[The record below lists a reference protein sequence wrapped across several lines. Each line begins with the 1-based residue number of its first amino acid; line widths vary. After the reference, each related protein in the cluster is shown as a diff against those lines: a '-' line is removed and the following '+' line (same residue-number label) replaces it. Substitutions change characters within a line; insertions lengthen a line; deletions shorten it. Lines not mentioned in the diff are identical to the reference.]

1 MVKILLPLS
10 FLLIAVSFQSAAQN
24 ISGYW
29 KGTLSMRGC
38 FPENNIELQIN
49 AKGEVLIGDSYH
61 YQDID
66 NYVKKNFKGKFDR
79 ASKKLS
85 LQEGI
90 VTTYHIPQRCVI
102 CVKEFDLTYYREG
115 NKEVLKGYW
124 KGNVLNTTLSCDGG
138 NIVLT
143 RIRESAFKEIPEIKV
158 DTGSIRLDFYDNAQI
173 DGDSITVLV
182 DKQVVLTH
190 QRLGAKPL
198 TTYVKIDKNNTFH
211 EVEMVAENLGSIPPN
226 TAILII
232 TAGKNRHSLSMSSTE
247 TKSARVRIVYD
258 EDTSKVGQTIA
269 ASLNKPPD
277 DDP

>member
-1 MVKILLPLS
+1 MVKILLAFS
-10 FLLIAVSFQSAAQN
+10 FLTIAATIQCIGQD

-49 AKGEVLIGDSYH
+49 SKGNIVGGDSYH

-66 NYVKKNFKGKFDR
+66 NYVKKNFRGSFDR
-79 ASKKLS
+79 ATKKLFV
-85 LQEGI
+85 QEGS

-102 CVKEFDLTYYREG
+102 CVKNFELTYSREG
-115 NKEVLKGYW
+115 KVETLKGQW
-124 KGNVLNTTLSCDGG
+124 NGTVLNSLQSCDGG
-138 NIVLT
+138 SIILT
-143 RIRESAFKEIPEIKV
+143 RIRESAFKEVPEIKV
-158 DTGSIRLDFYDNAQI
+158 DTGTIRLDFYDNAQV

-190 QRLGAKPL
+190 QRLSAKPL
-198 TTYVKIDKNNTFH
+198 TTFVRIDLNNTFH

-226 TAILII
+226 TAILVI
-232 TAGKNRHSLSMSSTE
+232 TAGKNRHSLSLSSSE

-258 EDTSKVGQTIA
+258 VDGSKIGQTVA
-269 ASLNKPPD
+269 AVLKKED
-277 DDP
+277 D

>member
-1 MVKILLPLS
+1 MVKILPAFIL
-10 FLLIAVSFQSAAQN
+10 LLIGVTLQSDAQD

-38 FPENNIELQIN
+38 FPENNIELQVN
-49 AKGEVLIGDSYH
+49 AKGNVLAGDSYH

-66 NYVKKNFKGKFDR
+66 NYVKKKFRGSFDR

-102 CVKEFDLTYYREG
+102 CVKNFELSYSREG
-115 NKEVLKGYW
+115 KVETLKGYW
-124 KGNVLNTTLSCDGG
+124 SGNVLNTTQSCDGG
-138 NIVLT
+138 SIILT

-158 DTGSIRLDFYDNAQI
+158 DTGTIRLDFYDNAQI

-182 DKQVVLTH
+182 DRQVVLTH
-190 QRLGAKPL
+190 QRLTANPV
-198 TTYVKIDKNNTFH
+198 TAYIRIDLNNTFH

-232 TAGKNRHSLSMSSTE
+232 TAGEKRHLLSLSSSE

-258 EDTSKVGQTIA
+258 PDGTKMEQTIA
-269 ASLNKPPD
+269 AAPKKEPD
-277 DDP
+277 

>member
-1 MVKILLPLS
+1 MKILLALS
-10 FLLIAVSFQSAAQN
+10 FLFTAVTLQCAGQD

-49 AKGEVLIGDSYH
+49 AKGQIVAGDSYH

-66 NYVKKNFKGKFDR
+66 NYVKKNFRGSYDK
-79 ASKKLS
+79 ATKKLS
-85 LQEGI
+85 VQEGV

-102 CVKEFDLTYYREG
+102 CVKNFELVYSREG
-115 NKEVLKGYW
+115 KVETLKGYW
-124 KGNVLNTTLSCDGG
+124 SGNVLNTLQSCDGG
-138 NIVLT
+138 SIILT

-158 DTGSIRLDFYDNAQI
+158 DTGTIRLDFYDNAQI

-190 QRLGAKPL
+190 QRLSGKPL
-198 TTYVKIDKNNTFH
+198 TTYVKIDLNNTFH
-211 EVEMVAENLGSIPPN
+211 EIEMVAENLGSIPPN

-232 TAGKNRHSLSMSSTE
+232 TAGKNRHLLSLSSSE
-247 TKSARVRIVYD
+247 VKSARVRIVYD
-258 EDTSKVGQTIA
+258 VGNTKVEQTVA
-269 ASLNKPPD
+269 AIKKEPD
-277 DDP
+277 

>member
-1 MVKILLPLS
+1 MVKILLAFS
-10 FLLIAVSFQSAAQN
+10 FLSIAVTFQCIGQD

-49 AKGEVLIGDSYH
+49 SKGEIVAGDSYH

-66 NYVKKNFKGKFDR
+66 NYVKKNFRGSYDR
-79 ASKKLS
+79 TTKKLTV
-85 LQEGI
+85 QEGI

-102 CVKEFDLTYYREG
+102 CVKKFDLTYSREG
-115 NKEVLKGYW
+115 KVETLRGQWTGY
-124 KGNVLNTTLSCDGG
+124 VLNTLQSCDGG
-138 NIVLT
+138 NIILT

-158 DTGSIRLDFYDNAQI
+158 DTGTIRLDFYDNAQI

-198 TTYVKIDKNNTFH
+198 TTFVKIDHNNTFH
-211 EVEMVAENLGSIPPN
+211 EIEMVAENLGSIPPN

-232 TAGKNRHSLSMSSTE
+232 TAGKNRHLLSLSSSE

-258 EDTSKVGQTIA
+258 HDVSKAGQTIA
-269 ASLNKPPD
+269 AVIKKEED
-277 DDP
+277 